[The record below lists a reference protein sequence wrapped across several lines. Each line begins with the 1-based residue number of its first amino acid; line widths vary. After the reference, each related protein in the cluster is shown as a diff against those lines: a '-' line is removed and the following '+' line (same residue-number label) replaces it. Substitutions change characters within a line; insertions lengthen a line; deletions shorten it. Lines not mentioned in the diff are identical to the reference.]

1 MARYT
6 KPQPKV
12 YQADDVWAAA
22 CAAQRINGA
31 YLKATTE
38 DGKVANRT
46 LVLDLLADTSKITDA
61 DREQG
66 EDVRRYYKSLTFK
79 LISGDHLSEFDN
91 TALKIAQTDMI
102 FSTYDIAVITSLPSC
117 SERGRQRDAINN
129 RIKFEGGGFI
139 GTVGSK
145 VTVDLEVLKC
155 ITEIK
160 EIFLT
165 AHCMLLASD
174 HAGNYVVVA
183 PESQTQYAIDTG
195 VKAITKEMK
204 KMAMNVSFTKTE
216 LLTDTQRAKNSDAQA
231 KISMLAGMM
240 NKEQKDLKRIAGV
253 RNEID

>member
-102 FSTYDIAVITSLPSC
+102 FSNYDIAVITSLPSC

-139 GTVGSK
+139 GAVGSK

-155 ITEIK
+155 NYSQNWGVYYITGMTANK
-160 EIFLT
+160 EVVFFGFKNQRLVGEKIRVT
-165 AHCMLLASD
+165 
-174 HAGNYVVVA
+174 GN
-183 PESQTQYAIDTG
+183 
-195 VKAITKEMK
+195 VKAHRDD
-204 KMAMNVSFTKTE
+204 S
-216 LLTDTQRAKNSDAQA
+216 TQLNRVKV
-231 KISMLAGMM
+231 L
-240 NKEQKDLKRIAGV
+240 
-253 RNEID
+253 